1 MSLQVTG
8 KNIRVGESFQGYVSD
23 KIDDAVG
30 KYIGQ
35 YLTAHV
41 RVEKE
46 RGRFLTNCSVRVSTG
61 LLLEST
67 GEGTDAYSSADAAFE
82 HLEKRLRRYKRRLKN
97 RHHGATNG
105 VHSDVADVEIN
116 DFVVS
121 LADTAQTSASGNDD
135 SPLIIAETAR
145 TLQNLPVS
153 EAVMRLDLTEEAF
166 LVFRN
171 AGTGDVNVVYRRAD
185 GNIGWIDP
193 ASLATGEQGLGSGD
207 VEIVKSGSGKAS
219 ANLPTGQTQT
229 SQQQTGQTQT
239 SQTQT
244 GQQQTGQQQ
253 TGKHPADQSPVDSPV
268 GTAPGNKSKRSS

>member
-8 KNIRVGESFQGYVSD
+8 KNIQVGESFQNYVSD

-30 KYIGQ
+30 KYIGE

-46 RGRFLTNCSVRVSTG
+46 RGRFCTSCSVRVRTG

-67 GEGTDAYSSADAAFE
+67 GEGTDAYASADAAFE

-97 RHHGATNG
+97 RHQGVTNERHDG
-105 VHSDVADVEIN
+105 DAGVEIN
-116 DFVVS
+116 DFVVELTENGKQAKIS
-121 LADTAQTSASGNDD
+121 TED
-135 SPLIIAETAR
+135 SPLVVAETAR
-145 TLQNLPVS
+145 TLHSLSVS

-171 AGTGDVNVVYRRAD
+171 AGNGDVNVVYRRAD

-193 ASLATGEQGLGSGD
+193 ASPVTIGRDADGAAGDEPVEGSATGRSA
-207 VEIVKSGSGKAS
+207 GKQAMG
-219 ANLPTGQTQT
+219 A
-229 SQQQTGQTQT
+229 
-239 SQTQT
+239 
-244 GQQQTGQQQ
+244 
-253 TGKHPADQSPVDSPV
+253 
-268 GTAPGNKSKRSS
+268 KSKRNS

>member
-8 KNIRVGESFQGYVSD
+8 KNISVGESFQGYVSD

-30 KYIGQ
+30 KYIGE

-46 RGRFLTNCSVRVSTG
+46 RGRFLTNCSVRVRTG
-61 LLLEST
+61 LLLESS
-67 GEGTDAYSSADAAFE
+67 GEGTDAYSSADAAFQ

-105 VHSDVADVEIN
+105 VQSDVADVEIN

-121 LADTAQTSASGNDD
+121 LSDTAQTTASGPDD

-145 TLQNLPVS
+145 TLHNLPVS
-153 EAVMRLDLTEEAF
+153 EAVMRLDLTEEPF

-171 AGTGDVNVVYRRAD
+171 AGSAEVNVVYRRAD

-193 ASLATGEQGLGSGD
+193 ASLAAGELGLGSGGAD
-207 VEIVKSGSGKAS
+207 VSKSGSSKVLAKLPKAS
-219 ANLPTGQTQT
+219 V
-229 SQQQTGQTQT
+229 
-239 SQTQT
+239 
-244 GQQQTGQQQ
+244 
-253 TGKHPADQSPVDSPV
+253 GKPPI
-268 GTAPGNKSKRSS
+268 GRSKRSS